1 MLNASRLSFQRF
13 VFYFLPLSFC
23 VLPFAFCFSGCQD
36 SEYAQMVKR
45 EQARNIRMDSIFLG
59 LKFGDS
65 KKDFFDKCRKL
76 NLEGITEDG
85 SNAGLNVQVLRKIDS
100 TLTDAKVNMY
110 FYPNFNEKYQ
120 IIEMPVHYS
129 YNSYFPYVER
139 YHSKVLMPQVLKLL
153 EHDYGK
159 FIPVF
164 KPGKDTIYVHIDANR
179 RITVN
184 KKDDQFVL
192 AKFTDLTAVK

>member
-1 MLNASRLSFQRF
+1 VLNAFRLTFQSFA
-13 VFYFLPLSFC
+13 FC
-23 VLPFAFCFSGCQD
+23 FLPFAFCLLPFAFCLSGCQD

-45 EQARNIRMDSIFLG
+45 EQARGVRVDSIFLG

-76 NLEGITEDG
+76 NQEGVTEDG
-85 SNAGLNVQVLRKIDS
+85 SGAGLKVQVLRKIDS
-100 TLTDAKVNMY
+100 TLTDAKVYMY
-110 FYPNFNEKYQ
+110 FYPEFNEKYQ
-120 IIEMPVHYS
+120 IIEMPVHYA
-129 YNSYFPYVER
+129 YESYFPYAER
-139 YHSKVLMPQVLKLL
+139 YHSKILLPQVLKLL

-159 FIPVF
+159 FIPVS
-164 KPGKDTIYVHIDANR
+164 KPGKDTIYVHIDGNR

-184 KKDDQFVL
+184 KKDDQFVY

>member
-1 MLNASRLSFQRF
+1 
-13 VFYFLPLSFC
+13 
-23 VLPFAFCFSGCQD
+23 
-36 SEYAQMVKR
+36 MVKR
-45 EQARNIRMDSIFLG
+45 EQARNIRVDSIFLG

-76 NLEGITEDG
+76 NQAGVTEDG
-85 SNAGLNVQVLRKIDS
+85 SGAGLNVQVLRKIDS
-100 TLTDAKVNMY
+100 TLTDAKVYMY
-110 FYPNFNEKYQ
+110 FYPVFDAQYH
-120 IIEMPVHYS
+120 ITEMPVYYTYES
-129 YNSYFPYVER
+129 FFPYAER

-153 EHDYGK
+153 AHDYGK

-192 AKFTDLTAVK
+192 AKFTDLTVVK